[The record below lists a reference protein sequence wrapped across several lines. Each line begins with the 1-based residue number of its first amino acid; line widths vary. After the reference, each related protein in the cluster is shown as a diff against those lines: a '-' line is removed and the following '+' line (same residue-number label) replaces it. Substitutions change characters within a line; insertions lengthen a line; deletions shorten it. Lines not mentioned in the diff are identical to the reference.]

1 MARAEPLYTRSG
13 LHPTLELL
21 DPLNP
26 LRRRMALW
34 LLPLGTL
41 LTLVAWAASR
51 AVGLDPVDRLFLPL
65 LALGFSLLA
74 IVLWRFPRT
83 SPWVLPLAHALVA
96 TYLLVTLAYQLLFA
110 PNPLGL
116 SPAAYWVPFV
126 YFSSFLFFQTRQ
138 AVRLALL
145 YLLTLFLLSL
155 LGAFRGHLHTEHL
168 NALAQFFGANLAYV
182 GLLYMLVRVKEGY
195 LEAQLEAY
203 TDPLTGLRNR
213 RYLDLVLERELFRVQ
228 RYNRPLSLLVLD
240 LDDFKKVNDTYGHPV
255 GDRVLRAL
263 ARCLEE
269 HLRQSDRPV
278 RLGGGGVCRPP
289 GGNPPGPGGAPGG
302 APAPG
307 GGRPEGAPGGGNDRQ
322 HWRGRGPPRGLP
334 PFPPQA
340 GRRRPLPSQTPGE
353 KPDRGGLNPPL
364 PTGAANLAL
373 ARLG

>member
-1 MARAEPLYTRSG
+1 MARAGPLYTESG
-13 LHPTLELL
+13 FHPTLELL

-26 LRRRMALW
+26 LRRRTALW
-34 LLPLGTL
+34 LLPLGAL
-41 LTLVAWAASR
+41 LALVAWATSR
-51 AVGLDPVDRLFLPL
+51 AAGLDPVDRLFLPL

-74 IVLWRFPRT
+74 IALWRSPRT
-83 SPWVLPLAHALVA
+83 GPWVLVLAHTLVA
-96 TYLLVTLAYQLLFA
+96 TYLLATLAYQLLLV

-126 YFSSFLFFQTRQ
+126 YFSSFLFFQARQ

-145 YLLTLFLLSL
+145 YLLALFLLSVV
-155 LGAFRGHLHTEHL
+155 GAFRGHFHAEHL

-213 RYLDLVLERELFRVQ
+213 RYLDLILERELFRAR

-269 HLRQSDRPV
+269 HLRKSDRPV
-278 RLGGGGVCRPP
+278 RLGGEEFAILLVETPLAQAVRLAGRLRQAVAALKVIPVAGLTASIGV
-289 GGNPPGPGGAPGG
+289 AE
-302 APAPG
+302 A
-307 GGRPEGAPGGGNDRQ
+307 RPEDSPLSLLKRADDALYQAKR
-322 HWRGRGPPRGLP
+322 RGKNRVEVG
-334 PFPPQA
+334 
-340 GRRRPLPSQTPGE
+340 
-353 KPDRGGLNPPL
+353 
-364 PTGAANLAL
+364 
-373 ARLG
+373 